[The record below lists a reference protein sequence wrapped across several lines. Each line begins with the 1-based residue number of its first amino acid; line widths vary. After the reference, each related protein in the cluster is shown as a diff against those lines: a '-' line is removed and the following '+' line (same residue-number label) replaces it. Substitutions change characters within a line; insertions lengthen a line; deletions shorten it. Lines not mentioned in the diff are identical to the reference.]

1 MVKNVWRKTL
11 KDAEIKIF
19 VGYDSREEI
28 AYHVCRESIFKN
40 SKNTENIEVIP
51 LKLKELKKSGI
62 YTRPEDK
69 LGSTEFTFSRF
80 LIPHLTDFKGWAL
93 FCDCDFLFKQNVRD
107 LFAKADD
114 KYAVMCVHH
123 DYTPKEETKMDGKE
137 QHIYPRKNWS
147 SLVLWNCSHP
157 ANKKL
162 TAEHVNNKKFD
173 GAYFHRFSWLE
184 DHQIGRLSHKWNW
197 LVGHYKQPQDGEPL
211 ALHYTEGGP
220 WFQDYETCEYAA
232 DWLLMEKRYL
242 KNLSPKAPKIN
253 KYEML
258 EDDKKDFIDSA
269 IDYMIDPTNKYLNTS
284 LDIVKEKMEKAM
296 GNKVAAID
304 SDGGISYKSQGHLY
318 DPILMHFIRGAKG
331 YISNWEDEEHTDVP
345 LVIRGLGGGSR
356 KAIVRCKET
365 GRTFYAVDTGYF
377 GNGKTKWVHRITKNN
392 LQYIGP
398 IVEREHDR
406 LKMFGYKYQ
415 GRKKGKKILI
425 CPPSLKVMDMF
436 GQPSPEVWTQQVS
449 DQLKRIT
456 KRPIEIR
463 LKPNRT
469 QRVTSKTIQQALN
482 NDVHCLITYNSIA
495 AIEAMMEGIPAIVLG
510 QNAASA
516 ICETDLRNVDT
527 PRFPNKETMD
537 AFMAHLSYCQ
547 FSVPEM
553 ESGFAWRTVNETSS
567 LPLWNPSK
575 K

>member
-1 MVKNVWRKTL
+1 M
-11 KDAEIKIF
+11 KDDNIKIF
-19 VGYDSREEI
+19 VGYDSREDI
-28 AYHVCRESIFKN
+28 AYQVCRESIFAN
-40 SKNTENIEVIP
+40 SKNTEKIEVIP
-51 LKLKELKKSGI
+51 LKLKELQKAGH

-93 FCDCDFLFKQNVRD
+93 FCDCDFLFKHNIRD
-107 LFAKADD
+107 LFKLADK
-114 KYAVMCVHH
+114 KYAVMCVQH
-123 DYTPKEETKMDGKE
+123 DYKPVNNLKMDGKQ

-147 SLVLWNCSHP
+147 SLVLWNCEHP
-157 ANKKL
+157 SNRIL
-162 TAEHVNNKKFD
+162 TADHVNDVNHD

-184 DHQIGRLSHKWNW
+184 NSQIGRIHHKWNW
-197 LVGHYKQPQDGEPL
+197 LVGHYHEPKDGEPL

-220 WFQDYETCEYAA
+220 WFKEYERCQYAV
-232 DWLLMEKRYL
+232 DWLLMEKRYT
-242 KNLSPKAPKIN
+242 KNLAPKQPKTN

-258 EDDKKDFIDSA
+258 EEDKKVFIDTA
-269 IDYMIDPTNKYLNTS
+269 INYMIDPKQKYLNTS
-284 LDIVKEKMEKAM
+284 LDDVKEKMEKAM

-304 SDGGISYKSQGHLY
+304 SDGGISYKSAGHLY
-318 DPILMHFIRGAKG
+318 DPILMHFMKGCKG
-331 YISNWEDEEHTDVP
+331 YISNFEDEENTNVP

-356 KAIVRCKET
+356 KAINKCRNT
-365 GRTFYAVDTGYF
+365 GRVFYAIDTGYF
-377 GNGKTKWVHRITKNN
+377 GNVKNKWVHRVTKNN

-406 LKMFGYKYQ
+406 LKMFGYKYK
-415 GRKKGKKILI
+415 GRKKGNKILI

-436 GQPSPEVWTQQVS
+436 GQPSPEEWTQEVS
-449 DQLKRIT
+449 KQLRT
-456 KRPIEIR
+456 YTNRPIEIR

-469 QRVTSKTIQQALN
+469 ERVTSKTIQQALN
-482 NDVHCLITYNSIA
+482 DDVHCLITYNSIA
-495 AIEAMMEGIPAIVLG
+495 AIEAMMEGVPAIVLG
-510 QNAASA
+510 QNAASV
-516 ICETDLRNVDT
+516 ICETHLSNVDH